1 MFEKTK
7 GNKMQQWGSNPTL
20 YAPVDFWKKKKKK
33 KNYGPPLCVYYFIF
47 FFFLKLRRNRPDTW
61 SIPSHITPEPPKMI
75 FGLKKLIKGPKM
87 VTKRGQKLY
96 K

>member
-1 MFEKTK
+1 MLRLIF
-7 GNKMQQWGSNPTL
+7 G
-20 YAPVDFWKKKKKK
+20 KKFMDRP
-33 KNYGPPLCVYYFIF
+33 YVYIIFYFFFIF
-47 FFFLKLRRNRPDTW
+47 FYFFLKLRRNRPDTW

>member
-20 YAPVDFWKKKKKK
+20 YALVDFWKIF
-33 KNYGPPLCVYYFIF
+33 YGPPLCVYIFFIF
-47 FFFLKLRRNRPDTW
+47 FFFFFFFPKLQRKRPDTW
-61 SIPSHITPEPPKMI
+61 SIPFHITPEPPKMT
-75 FGLKKLIKGPKM
+75 FGLKKLVKGPKR

>member
-1 MFEKTK
+1 MFEKPKATRCNS
-7 GNKMQQWGSNPTL
+7 GDQILPYMLQLIFG
-20 YAPVDFWKKKKKK
+20 KKIMDRP
-33 KNYGPPLCVYYFIF
+33 YVYIFFIF
-47 FFFLKLRRNRPDTW
+47 FSKLQRKCPDTW

>member
-20 YAPVDFWKKKKKK
+20 YAPIDFWKK
-33 KNYGPPLCVYYFIF
+33 NFMDRPYVYIILF
-47 FFFLKLRRNRPDTW
+47 FFFIFLKLRRKRPDTW

-75 FGLKKLIKGPKM
+75 FGLKKLIKGPKR

>member
-20 YAPVDFWKKKKKK
+20 YAPVDFWKKK
-33 KNYGPPLCVYYFIF
+33 LWTALMCILLFFFF